1 MFVFGVALSDIE
13 NINLGDGTRPLDK
26 LRDVSIWW
34 AIPRNLLLIF
44 FFTSYGSYDGEDMC
58 KIHKDYNCDYL
69 WFATAGFYIPKYVC
83 WYIGAISGVVL
94 ALVSDGTQWFLNTS
108 VVQFLGRIS
117 YTLYLVHGLFL
128 QWPQHELGLYFVNE
142 LDVPLMEAKL
152 FVFLIFTPV
161 LLLVAWL
168 LELGVD
174 TPAKNFAN
182 KLDVTARIE
191 QPIPKVKT
199 EGDNDVVEEVTWWRF
214 CLRSWEIWALL
225 AWFSLI
231 LIVTEVYGA
240 IGDNR
245 ARLGEEALSD

>member
-1 MFVFGVALSDIE
+1 M
-13 NINLGDGTRPLDK
+13 
-26 LRDVSIWW
+26 
-34 AIPRNLLLIF
+34 
-44 FFTSYGSYDGEDMC
+44 
-58 KIHKDYNCDYL
+58 
-69 WFATAGFYIPKYVC
+69 
-83 WYIGAISGVVL
+83 
-94 ALVSDGTQWFLNTS
+94 NTS

-142 LDVPLMEAKL
+142 LNVPIMEAKL

-182 KLDVTARIE
+182 KLDVAARIE
-191 QPIPKVKT
+191 QPVPKVKI
-199 EGDNDVVEEVTWWRF
+199 EGDNDEVEEVTWWRF
-214 CLRSWEIWALL
+214 CLRSWELWALL

-245 ARLGEEALSD
+245 ARLEEEALSD